1 MLFFWLSKVRDT
13 SQGVPADPASDLGS
27 HAYSGCVMVLV
38 LAPLLPIARDG
49 FSLEAL
55 LAERGGNYLSIYL
68 SILWLPVSSKTSPE
82 VRGCMLDEGYGDA
95 EQAVYK
101 DRDIKRQWECRG

>member
-27 HAYSGCVMVLV
+27 HAYSGCLMVLV
-38 LAPLLPIARDG
+38 LAPLLSIARDG

-55 LAERGGNYLSIYL
+55 LTERGGLEIICLSIYL
-68 SILWLPVSSKTSPE
+68 YYGYLSAPKHPQKLGVVCWMRGVEMQNRLFIKT
-82 VRGCMLDEGYGDA
+82 GT
-95 EQAVYK
+95 
-101 DRDIKRQWECRG
+101 

>member
-13 SQGVPADPASDLGS
+13 SQGVPADPASHLGS

-38 LAPLLPIARDG
+38 LALLLSIAKDG

-55 LAERGGNYLSIYL
+55 LTETGGEGGIICLSLYPYYSYLSAPKHPQKLGVVCWMRGMETQNRLFI
-68 SILWLPVSSKTSPE
+68 KT
-82 VRGCMLDEGYGDA
+82 GT
-95 EQAVYK
+95 
-101 DRDIKRQWECRG
+101 